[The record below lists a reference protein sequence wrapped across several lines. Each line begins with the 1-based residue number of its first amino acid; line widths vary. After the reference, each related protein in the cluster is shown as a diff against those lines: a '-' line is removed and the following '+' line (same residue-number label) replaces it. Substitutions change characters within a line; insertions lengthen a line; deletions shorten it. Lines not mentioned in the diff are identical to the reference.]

1 MNVKLTWGQLC
12 YLSCVIVK
20 KRSVLWEEKTPKN
33 TYLHHIGW
41 WTCLRG
47 IFNCYLMWG
56 GSFPVG
62 GPSPRQRGMEC
73 IVNVAEQAIV
83 GKPVNSVPPFASA

>member
-1 MNVKLTWGQLC
+1 
-12 YLSCVIVK
+12 
-20 KRSVLWEEKTPKN
+20 
-33 TYLHHIGW
+33 
-41 WTCLRG
+41 
-47 IFNCYLMWG
+47 MWG

-62 GPSPRQRGMEC
+62 GPSPRQWELEC